1 VTRTGQRDSD
11 GAGRAA
17 YNPLVPE
24 IHAQRRAALSHALS
38 ERDADAALITRL
50 VNVRYLTGLASSNA
64 ALLIGADGSALL
76 ATDGRYTTAAADVA
90 PDVELVKE
98 RTVAASLAKRA
109 VESGPVRLAVEEQ
122 DVTLALAAAIGAAAE
137 AATLV
142 HLKQA
147 VEELRT
153 VKDEDELAALGE
165 ACAISCRA
173 LEDLFAAGG
182 LRGRTEQTIARDL
195 EWRMYEHGADGIAF
209 ETIVATGPNS
219 AVPHHRPTSRTVER
233 GDLLKIDFGALYR
246 GYHADCT
253 RTAMVGAEPADWQ
266 REIYDLVRTSQQA
279 GREALAVGAEC
290 IDVDKA
296 SRTVIAEAGYGDQF
310 SHGTGHGVGL
320 EVHEAPTLGYSA
332 TGTLADRTPVTVEP
346 GIYLPG
352 RGGVRIEDTLVVRD
366 EGPQLL
372 TTTTKD
378 LLVLDA

>member
-1 VTRTGQRDSD
+1 LG
-11 GAGRAA
+11 GA
-17 YNPLVPE
+17 YNSLVSE
-24 IHAQRRAALSHALS
+24 IHAQRRSRLAEVLTS
-38 ERDADAALITRL
+38 RNADAALITRL

-64 ALLIGADGSALL
+64 AVLIAADGSAVL
-76 ATDGRYTTAAADVA
+76 ATDGRYMTAAADVA
-90 PDVELVKE
+90 PDVELLNE

-109 VESGPVRLAVEEQ
+109 AEAGEIRLAVEEH
-122 DVTLALAAAIGAAAE
+122 DVTIALAGAIGEAAE

-153 VKDEDELAALGE
+153 TKDEDELAALRE

-173 LEDLFAAGG
+173 LEDLYAAGG
-182 LRGRTEQTIARDL
+182 FAGRTEQAIARDL

-209 ETIVATGPNS
+209 ETIVAAGPNS
-219 AVPHHRPTSRTVER
+219 AVPHHRPSGRIVER
-233 GDLLKIDFGALYR
+233 GDLLKIDFGAISA

-253 RTAMVGAEPADWQ
+253 RTVMVGTEPADWQ
-266 REIYDLVRTSQQA
+266 REIYDLVRASQQA

-296 SRTVIAEAGYGDQF
+296 SRTVIADAGYGDQF

-346 GIYLPG
+346 GVYLPG
-352 RGGVRIEDTLVVRD
+352 RGGVRIEDTLVVRAD
-366 EGPQLL
+366 GPELL